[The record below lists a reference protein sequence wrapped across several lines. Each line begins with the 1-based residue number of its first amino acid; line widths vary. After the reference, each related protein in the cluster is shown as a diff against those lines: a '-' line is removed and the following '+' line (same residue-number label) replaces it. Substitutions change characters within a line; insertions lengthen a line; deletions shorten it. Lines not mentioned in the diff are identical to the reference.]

1 MSHRLP
7 TCAALVLITLTA
19 GCSPAFAQDG
29 AARDEILENALPG
42 AERTW
47 TAVERLDRELSSR
60 GIYEAALIYCEAGVH
75 HDRLQRMFEVAARMQ
90 DRDPDSRGYGNFRW
104 RWREGAVMDFNA
116 VDFCMQ
122 AAAPLWIRHADDLP
136 ADARAVLAETID
148 FAIEGLLRHRV
159 PPSYTNIALMN
170 AGNLIMLGEAFDRED
185 VAEAGYERLGLVV
198 ADTWQSG
205 VHEYDSPTYYSVNLI
220 DLLLIEEYCERESG
234 REQARAML
242 ELLWRDIAHNFYPP
256 SLRLAGARSRDYNY
270 LFGRGGIEGHLV
282 FNGWMDGRMPGN
294 IFLAITSWRP
304 DEALL
309 ETSREQFPRYVRQSW
324 GPAAMAAKAHYLT
337 EDVTLSCSG
346 ANYGPMD
353 MPLTIDLPGED
364 RVRGYFI
371 PDARRDPYGK
381 KKIPAGPHE
390 KTLHLRPFFAGVQ
403 SRADALALV
412 VYRDSDLPPNPPTLE
427 SHFVLPRDVEAAW
440 IGDRR
445 VDLERETF
453 VEPLQPGEAI
463 VLRDG
468 RAVIGLR
475 VPWAR
480 GLDGER
486 ADAAL
491 ISDGNDYGAMRLT
504 VAHHSYWGIEGE
516 SSRPG
521 ASFWVRVAAGV
532 ADEAAVEA
540 WRREFAEAGLSVDAS
555 EDAVRVE
562 AAGVDE
568 PLVLAAEAPFVRCTE
583 AEPAH
588 TSAVL
593 EVDGDDIGRPLLADF
608 EPVLAYQRRQEE
620 RQERLAEGAVYLEG
634 ETTYF
639 EAESGL
645 IEPQMEVGED
655 DAASGGQFVWVPGE
669 PGARNSLP
677 GSVTWRLDVP
687 EAGEH
692 YLWGRVNAPT
702 QEDDSFFVRA
712 YTEDAEVFPR
722 TDWHTGT
729 HESWEWTAFTLVRSE
744 QPLPLSL
751 PEGEVNLEI
760 SAREDGTKI
769 DRLMLTPYMDS
780 EPR

>member
-1 MSHRLP
+1 
-7 TCAALVLITLTA
+7 
-19 GCSPAFAQDG
+19 
-29 AARDEILENALPG
+29 
-42 AERTW
+42 
-47 TAVERLDRELSSR
+47 
-60 GIYEAALIYCEAGVH
+60 
-75 HDRLQRMFEVAARMQ
+75 
-90 DRDPDSRGYGNFRW
+90 
-104 RWREGAVMDFNA
+104 
-116 VDFCMQ
+116 
-122 AAAPLWIRHADDLP
+122 
-136 ADARAVLAETID
+136 
-148 FAIEGLLRHRV
+148 
-159 PPSYTNIALMN
+159 
-170 AGNLIMLGEAFDRED
+170 
-185 VAEAGYERLGLVV
+185 
-198 ADTWQSG
+198 
-205 VHEYDSPTYYSVNLI
+205 
-220 DLLLIEEYCERESG
+220 
-234 REQARAML
+234 
-242 ELLWRDIAHNFYPP
+242 
-256 SLRLAGARSRDYNY
+256 
-270 LFGRGGIEGHLV
+270 
-282 FNGWMDGRMPGN
+282 
-294 IFLAITSWRP
+294 
-304 DEALL
+304 
-309 ETSREQFPRYVRQSW
+309 
-324 GPAAMAAKAHYLT
+324 
-337 EDVTLSCSG
+337 
-346 ANYGPMD
+346 
-353 MPLTIDLPGED
+353 
-364 RVRGYFI
+364 
-371 PDARRDPYGK
+371 
-381 KKIPAGPHE
+381 
-390 KTLHLRPFFAGVQ
+390 
-403 SRADALALV
+403 
-412 VYRDSDLPPNPPTLE
+412 
-427 SHFVLPRDVEAAW
+427 
-440 IGDRR
+440 
-445 VDLERETF
+445 
-453 VEPLQPGEAI
+453 PLQPGEAI